1 MYGTVPI
8 ILNGD
13 DFNVSRTWS
22 TIGITTTIRSNNNV
36 ECVTEHLTPFALLSS
51 TSICEVKVADVDK
64 ALLQTASYTL
74 LSVSLLFLIA
84 SIITFIF
91 SWKQVFRIDI
101 NVLNFNHSIA
111 LSLAIL
117 VSIFGAELFSKHR
130 IVCHGVAF
138 FWHLLWTSVFLSS
151 LSISILVFYS
161 IWIVGIKHLAR
172 KLSPYLITFSWTI
185 SGLWALMCLG
195 YGIIKD
201 EYINKISNDS
211 YCEEVP
217 CILST
222 QSKLIYALIVPVTSI
237 LAVNLFILFLNLLRI
252 RQVFK
257 NKDRSEKELVRLRK
271 VAFGGLLLV
280 PSLGIPFLLS
290 IPLSFS
296 YLYKH
301 HIQLYLFFQWANLL
315 STATIGILHFIL
327 VTYQTPEVRLP
338 NWIRSKRS
346 KQIATSVTS
355 MPSTSL
361 ISNQKPVPLKLNIV
375 RKKANVDESVIN
387 SEHLEPQM

>member
-1 MYGTVPI
+1 M
-8 ILNGD
+8 D
-13 DFNVSRTWS
+13 
-22 TIGITTTIRSNNNV
+22 
-36 ECVTEHLTPFALLSS
+36 CVTEHLTTFALLSS
-51 TSICEVKVADVDK
+51 TSICDVIVGDIDK
-64 ALLQTASYTL
+64 ALLQATSYTL
-74 LSVSLLFLIA
+74 LSISLLFLIA

-138 FWHLLWTSVFLSS
+138 LNHFLWTNVFLSS

-161 IWIVGIKHLAR
+161 IWIVGLKHIAR
-172 KLSPYLITFSWTI
+172 KLSPYLITISWTI
-185 SGLWALMCLG
+185 SCIWALACLAF
-195 YGIIKD
+195 GIVNNN
-201 EYINKISNDS
+201 YINTNTDDS
-211 YCEEVP
+211 SECNEP

-222 QSKLIYALIVPVTSI
+222 QSQLIYALIVPVI
-237 LAVNLFILFLNLLRI
+237 VIIAINLFILLLNLLRI

-257 NKDRSEKELVRLRK
+257 NKDRSEKELVRLRR
-271 VAFGGLLLV
+271 VALGGLLLV
-280 PSLGIPFLLS
+280 PSLGLPFLLS

-296 YLYKH
+296 DLYKH

-315 STATIGILHFIL
+315 STATIGILHFLL

-338 NWIRSKRS
+338 NWIRTRRG

-355 MPSTSL
+355 VTSTL
-361 ISNQKPVPLKLNIV
+361 PLFNQKPTPLKLNVV
-375 RKKANVDESVIN
+375 RKKPKIEVSVVIEN
-387 SEHLEPQM
+387 EYFETKL